1 MPHNPPH
8 PGLGREKSVPLMK
21 QSRVQA
27 DVNTRFQHCGC
38 AKAKAELCAGERS
51 NSRIRLLT
59 RAAGCWALSRGD
71 TPAADTPA
79 AVGELT
85 LRLRLTTLEAETRS
99 GRGVPNRL
107 LTRRRQRH
115 VAWIC
120 SGPQFVRGV
129 SASFGA
135 D

>member
-71 TPAADTPA
+71 TPAA
-79 AVGELT
+79 VGELT

-120 SGPQFVRGV
+120 SGPQ
-129 SASFGA
+129 
-135 D
+135 